1 MTDSISVKYCDPKTC
16 ERCNDQTSDTEKRNR
31 PMANKKNLPEM
42 VNCDWCANELV
53 HRYAVKYNGELIGK
67 RCKRYAWA
75 AIVKPETYEANRAI
89 AVRRFAN
96 N

>member
-1 MTDSISVKYCDPKTC
+1 
-16 ERCNDQTSDTEKRNR
+16 
-31 PMANKKNLPEM
+31 MAKNNNFSM

-53 HRYAVKYNGELIGK
+53 HRYAVKYNRESIGK
-67 RCKRYAWA
+67 RCEPYAWA

>member
-1 MTDSISVKYCDPKTC
+1 
-16 ERCNDQTSDTEKRNR
+16 
-31 PMANKKNLPEM
+31 MANKKNLPEM

-67 RCKRYAWA
+67 RCERYAWA